1 MGRPL
6 WRRRGRNS
14 SPAGRAAAL
23 PSSLCPCIPSF
34 SFPRP
39 RPGLC
44 AAGVRGS
51 PRLGAAPNA
60 AHSRF
65 ATSEVS
71 PSPFPSRSPLP
82 WLLCRNQTA
91 FRAAV
96 RAGAGLLSAGPARGR
111 KEIPGRCDVAAGAV
125 PGPGRASPAPTPP
138 AERACSDSSCPA
150 PLSPVGCTVWWLEGI
165 AGSSLAAAWLVAFTK
180 LGVVIQNG
188 HLLCGVCVART
199 IRTGNAGLV
208 VHGGLTELDFA
219 FSPLSFSFF
228 SESDWF

>member
-51 PRLGAAPNA
+51 PGLGAAPRARCGAERRSLAVRNLG
-60 AHSRF
+60 SF
-65 ATSEVS
+65 P
-71 PSPFPSRSPLP
+71 PSP

-219 FSPLSFSFF
+219 FSLLSFSFF

>member
-1 MGRPL
+1 MNGE
-6 WRRRGRNS
+6 
-14 SPAGRAAAL
+14 AAL
-23 PSSLCPCIPSF
+23 EEEGEEFIPRRASSRPPFIPVSLHPFLLLPPAAPGPLCRRCAGQPQARCSAERRSLAVRNLG
-34 SFPRP
+34 SFP
-39 RPGLC
+39 
-44 AAGVRGS
+44 
-51 PRLGAAPNA
+51 
-60 AHSRF
+60 
-65 ATSEVS
+65 
-71 PSPFPSRSPLP
+71 PSP

-228 SESDWF
+228 SENDWF